1 MDNTGNLE
9 PKKSAFR
16 VRTKVGSQQGLRQSG
31 EIGEGIPPPVR
42 PTTKQEDKPKREH
55 KMTQSL
61 ITATKAEMEENE
73 AKVEEVPAETK
84 EEDGVEKGEGYVV
97 KNFKTKTAG
106 MKQQA
111 TIKLSKLYVY
121 EDMEVFATRFSPD
134 DTCLAI
140 GRFGAYSRTL

>member
-31 EIGEGIPPPVR
+31 VIGEGIPPPVR

-84 EEDGVEKGEGYVV
+84 EEDGVEKGDKCVGFRHED
-97 KNFKTKTAG
+97 ALSRDSSL
-106 MKQQA
+106 A
-111 TIKLSKLYVY
+111 T
-121 EDMEVFATRFSPD
+121 VFRHRRS
-134 DTCLAI
+134 L
-140 GRFGAYSRTL
+140 